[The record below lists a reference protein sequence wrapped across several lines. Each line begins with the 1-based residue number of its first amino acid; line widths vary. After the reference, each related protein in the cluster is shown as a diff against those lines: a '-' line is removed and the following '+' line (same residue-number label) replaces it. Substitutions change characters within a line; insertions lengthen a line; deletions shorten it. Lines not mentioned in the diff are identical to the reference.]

1 MGELKASEGRI
12 VVQVNV
18 ESKNFHT
25 FSDGTKIRLER
36 KYNNFNLR
44 YVNPCNGTIL
54 AAEHVP
60 VGSQI
65 LFQYNAIQE
74 TFRVYNYK
82 PLSGKEIASDIHYY
96 SIPSEMAYAYLDG
109 DEWKPIK
116 PYAFGLRVFRP
127 YSGILQG
134 IEPTQLK
141 DTLYVYT
148 GELSGK
154 IVKTVKAA
162 DYCIVY
168 QDTNGRE
175 GNIIVFKHY
184 EDEDSD
190 TEEVMCILDELTEQ
204 LHDGKLTVGLSKTDA
219 KTIQEYDSLRTPKN
233 IKRPTF

>member
-1 MGELKASEGRI
+1 MAQLKASEGRI

-44 YVNPCNGTIL
+44 YVNPCNGIVL
-54 AAEHVP
+54 AAENVP

-82 PLSGKEIASDIHYY
+82 PLSGQEIASDIHYY

-141 DTLYVYT
+141 DTLYVRT
-148 GELSGK
+148 GELAGK
-154 IVKTVKAA
+154 IVKTLKSC

-168 QDTNGRE
+168 QEITGKE

-184 EDEDSD
+184 EDQDSD
-190 TEEVMCILDELTEQ
+190 LEEVICIMDELTEQ
-204 LHDGKLTVGLSKTDA
+204 LNIGDLLIGIDISTA
-219 KTIQEYDSLRTPKN
+219 KTIGKYEFGRNMGSHTR
-233 IKRPTF
+233 I

>member
-1 MGELKASEGRI
+1 MTLKASEGRI
-12 VVQVNV
+12 VLSVDMEKKNSWRF
-18 ESKNFHT
+18 ESGVTLKL
-25 FSDGTKIRLER
+25 GRG
-36 KYNNFNLR
+36 YNNFNLR
-44 YVNPCNGTIL
+44 QINPVNGNVI
-54 AAEHVP
+54 AAENIP
-60 VGSQI
+60 IGTEI

-82 PLSGKEIASDIHYY
+82 PLSGTEIAADIHYY

-154 IVKTVKAA
+154 IVKTLKAC
-162 DYCIVY
+162 DYCIVF

-184 EDEDSD
+184 ENEDSD
-190 TEEVMCILDELTEQ
+190 NEEVLCVMDELTEQ
-204 LHDGKLTVGLSKTDA
+204 FHECILLVGLTKTDA
-219 KTIQEYDSLRTPKN
+219 KSIHESWQKQN
-233 IKRPTF
+233 Q